1 MNREEALKAMLE
13 GKKIRATDWMKGCY
27 MRYDASEGAFYNHNQ
42 ACNEINRITNVL
54 FEVYGSWRFDFRDGG
69 FTKFRENTKFEEY
82 IPAPETREELMN
94 YFNTVDCTGHDIACC
109 DCPCGRGSHW
119 DVCVAAR
126 RTVLDCLSTSELKR
140 MYEEMEKLIEEDDE

>member
-42 ACNEINRITNVL
+42 ACNEVNRVTNVL

-69 FTKFRENTKFEEY
+69 FTKFRANTNFEEY
-82 IPAPETREELMN
+82 TPAPETREALIE
-94 YFNTVDCTGHDIACC
+94 YFTNCECRGVDCT
-109 DCPCGRGSHW
+109 DCPLQGRRWIGCMSGRE
-119 DVCVAAR
+119 DVLHHV
-126 RTVLDCLSTSELKR
+126 STEELKR